1 LAVSLI
7 QALIKT
13 QVMTKRLRRVA
24 NLNTIS
30 DAAAVNGEKN
40 VGANFPAVFKFKKL
54 PLLCAALIIILVGD
68 VLLGVLALADHRH
81 DAGVGAL
88 VYLIFV
94 FLLFGLL
101 GSFAALQMSDILIDE
116 RGISRRLFGWKWQG
130 LHWDSIQRIR
140 AFVVRNMANS
150 VRSKPFR
157 QIQVFPLTGVE
168 ADRIL
173 LGKMVFDEQCTDL
186 ARLLELLNS
195 FAARHSIRIEVE
207 ADGTWQPTSRL

>member
-1 LAVSLI
+1 
-7 QALIKT
+7 
-13 QVMTKRLRRVA
+13 MT
-24 NLNTIS
+24 
-30 DAAAVNGEKN
+30 DAAAVDGEKN

-54 PLLCAALIIILVGD
+54 PLLCVVLIIILVGD
-68 VLLGVLALADHRH
+68 VFLGISALTDHYH
-81 DAGVGAL
+81 KAGAGAL
-88 VYLIFV
+88 VFFTVV
-94 FLLFGLL
+94 FLFIGIL
-101 GSFAALQMSDILIDE
+101 GSFAVLSMSDVIIDE
-116 RGISRRLFGWKWQG
+116 RRISRRLIGWEWQA
-130 LHWDSIQRIR
+130 LRWDSIQRIR

-157 QIQVFPLTGVE
+157 QIQVIPSAGVQT
-168 ADRIL
+168 DRML